1 MRMSVVTFSITALPE
16 TARRPSAGGHVVLIA
31 HRTLLS
37 DVEPAAEALKTTD
50 RENVLQGGRRQTQQ
64 GCPIPF
70 T

>member
-1 MRMSVVTFSITALPE
+1 MSVVTFSITALPE

-37 DVEPAAEALKTTD
+37 DVEPAAEALKTRTD